1 MTLKPYR
8 QISHACVFSV
18 QLHKWTVPV
27 PGFEMK
33 VPYLGRVKERA
44 MSQLSSPP

>member
-1 MTLKPYR
+1 MTLKPHW
-8 QISHACVFSV
+8 QISHLSVFSMRFR
-18 QLHKWTVPV
+18 KWTVPV